1 MTFLAATSEYAL
13 TNSLIALMQSF
24 LEVLPGYFKYMAK
37 IYFDGEE
44 SILSKTVGLY
54 QTTII
59 RKDSGQRIVQNICVM
74 ENAFFRKRLTQT
86 YDLKGSSRNRFAK
99 LTSRDSSGSIVASS
113 PSSGAATSSTN
124 SVSTPTNHQVSVGS
138 AVTNS
143 TGHVLLDGDFV
154 ESTKGHPLGLFAE
167 DHEFMVN
174 AVKNDTA
181 FLYSSN
187 IVDYS
192 MVVGMGPTSSVSS
205 EMTVGIIDYMRQ
217 FDFIKRVESVGKSV
231 GMIAGQSSP
240 TIVEPGMYGKRF
252 LEAIRR
258 YFMPITP
265 ISSGTN
271 EDR

>member
-1 MTFLAATSEYAL
+1 M
-13 TNSLIALMQSF
+13 
-24 LEVLPGYFKYMAK
+24 LPGYFKYMAK
-37 IYFDGEE
+37 IYFNGEA

-54 QTTII
+54 QTTIT
-59 RKDSGQRIVQNICVM
+59 RKDSGQKIVQNICVM
-74 ENAFFRKRLTQT
+74 ENAFFRKTLAQT

-99 LTSRDSSGSIVASS
+99 QSPSESSASPSPSAISNGASAASS
-113 PSSGAATSSTN
+113 ISSSTSTATVSSTSVSAATTGTN
-124 SVSTPTNHQVSVGS
+124 ASR
-138 AVTNS
+138 
-143 TGHVLLDGDFV
+143 VLLDGDFM
-154 ESTKGHPLGLFAE
+154 EFTKGHPLGLFAE
-167 DHEFMVN
+167 DYEFIVN

-192 MVVGMGPTSSVSS
+192 MVVGMGPSGTSQYEDNPSASS

-240 TIVEPGMYGKRF
+240 TIIEPGMYGKRF
-252 LEAIRR
+252 SDAIKR
-258 YFMPITP
+258 YFMPVTP